1 MDVVLLEKIEKLG
14 KMGDVVKVK
23 DGFARNFL
31 LPRKKALRA
40 TKDNIARFET
50 ERAVLETKNEERK
63 VQAQALAKSLD
74 GQTYIVI
81 RQAGD
86 SGQLYGSV
94 SPRDIAEAVNKAGF
108 SVTRTDVLLAAP
120 IKTLGVHG
128 LQVVLHPEVKA
139 SVSVNVA
146 RSPEEAERQARGEV
160 ITAGHE
166 EEDEAEVEV
175 EVEALFESTADAARA
190 RGDEPEEPAE
200 A

>member
-1 MDVVLLEKIEKLG
+1 MDVVLLERIEQLG

-40 TKDNIARFET
+40 TQENIARFEK
-50 ERAVLETKNEERK
+50 ERAVLETKSEERK
-63 VQAQALAKSLD
+63 TQAEGLAKTLD
-74 GQTYIVI
+74 GQSYVVI

-94 SPRDIAEAVNKAGF
+94 SPRDIAAAVSAAGL
-108 SVTRTDVLLAAP
+108 SVARTDVQLANP
-120 IKTLGVHG
+120 IKTLGLHMV
-128 LQVVLHPEVKA
+128 QIVLHPEVKV

-160 ITAGHE
+160 IRAGGAE
-166 EEDEAEVEV
+166 EEEP
-175 EVEALFESTADAARA
+175 EVEALFESAEAAARA
-190 RGDEPEEPAE
+190 KGEEPGEEPVPA